1 MATLRHSQAS
11 DTCIAGC
18 RSAEPFVQRADLAG
32 TPAIIAILRGLTP
45 DRADAVGSSLRSAG
59 IDIIEVPLNSPEPY
73 ASIAKLSATS
83 GGKGLVGAGTVLD
96 AEQVQRVHDAGGR
109 LIVAPNCD
117 VRVIRAALRLGMTVV
132 PGFATATEAFA
143 ALDAGADTLKLFPA
157 SSYGPRHLRALRE
170 VLPPNLRIYPVGGIG
185 ADDFQS
191 WLEAGASG
199 FGCGSELFRPHY
211 TLEDIAVRARRIV
224 DALRPSPPPG

>member
-1 MATLRHSQAS
+1 
-11 DTCIAGC
+11 
-18 RSAEPFVQRADLAG
+18 
-32 TPAIIAILRGLTP
+32 
-45 DRADAVGSSLRSAG
+45 
-59 IDIIEVPLNSPEPY
+59 
-73 ASIAKLSATS
+73 
-83 GGKGLVGAGTVLD
+83 
-96 AEQVQRVHDAGGR
+96 
-109 LIVAPNCD
+109 
-117 VRVIRAALRLGMTVV
+117 MTVV

-157 SSYGPRHLRALRE
+157 STYGPRHLRALRE
-170 VLPPNLRIYPVGGIG
+170 VLPPKLRIYPVGGIG

-224 DALRPSPPPG
+224 DALRASPPPG